1 MQDIEREL
9 RLKQL
14 RLILIIMLVIFV
26 AMLSYTIYW
35 CADYKEKYGFFVE
48 TQAVVDSHVEIAG
61 DMYDVLKYDVNN
73 VTFKKTTTY
82 FSKND
87 VGDEITIY
95 YDKNNPSGVIYSLDI
110 NRIILPVISLVFGVV
125 VTALIVIYYLLVI
138 GDKKKKVKHNK
149 KKLQKNKTHK

>member
-35 CADYKEKYGFFVE
+35 CADYKNKYGFFVE
-48 TQAVVDSHVEIAG
+48 TQAKVTEHVEIAN
-61 DMYDVLKYDVNN
+61 DMYDVLEYDVKG

-82 FSKND
+82 FSKNK
-87 VGDEITIY
+87 VGDVITIY
-95 YDKNNPSGVIYSLDI
+95 YDKNNPTGVIYSLDN
-110 NRIILPVISLVFGVV
+110 NRIILPTISLAFGVV
-125 VTALIVIYYLLVI
+125 VTALIVLYFLLIV
-138 GDKKKKVKHNK
+138 GDKKKIKKTNKSKTLKKKNK
-149 KKLQKNKTHK
+149 K